1 MEQNSSSVCVATIHK
16 DDQKSTKLLDDAMPL
31 YATIIPANTR
41 RARLQQQQLQ
51 QKQQQ
56 QQEQTA
62 TTKQTF
68 QQQQSQTI
76 CSSNHKMS
84 NENRKLSSE
93 NKKLNE
99 NGNDNNYDSTSGESD
114 GEESVEL
121 WSNEI
126 PVYVKGEQRWI
137 SGVTDQTTCLDIIE
151 ALLMDEGILKST
163 NDSNN
168 NTNGGNL
175 YPPKVN
181 DYVITE
187 RWRRMEQAL
196 DGRTK
201 ILKIWTA
208 WGTEQSEVRFCL
220 KRRSDSHHSSNQ
232 QQQQQQHQS
241 QSQTQT
247 TGGGVAIL
255 AGDRDSGRGSPTGSI
270 NSAIVRRRRH
280 RASKSTFAWMTHGQ
294 TIHPKSSKN
303 NIERLMK
310 LILEQGEVIQQQL
323 SKLRDRELEIST
335 LEEERH
341 KIREKEHGKNYLLE
355 TYLKGIS
362 NDNDDKQELAAGNSD
377 SGVHTEETAASPEVQ
392 HEDEISDTLI
402 PLNEQNLSSVKVSSK
417 KHRRSKREHELMLEH
432 QSTKEYSSAISSE
445 KKSIVENEQQV
456 QEELKMMRNDDE
468 MPMSS
473 EVAAQIDILEKLIVL
488 NKHLQREEELCV
500 RLSAK
505 IKRYEADASGL
516 SEAQV
521 KESLGRVNE
530 QLDAKNCE
538 IAQMESEIKM
548 SDDAL
553 NSKTDVLKK
562 LYDDLEEAEVE
573 HRKLDVSNDVIDGAT
588 ALMPPEL
595 PPLKSEQFKML
606 TQNEELNMSREY
618 LAENIYNISK
628 IILKS
633 SGQSM
638 PLNMNNINQ
647 NSIDFSRH
655 MTDTLSSNSAVQQM
669 PMLNQQIYQMPQHTM
684 PSTAEKR
691 IIQAQ
696 IHSIPTHQLTNNT
709 ITDISQFKSTLPQHH
724 QQQQHKYNEA
734 MRASMSYL
742 ATINQRI
749 QKNNHH
755 IESDINNVNNPII
768 QATQYK
774 LGPKKLLINT
784 QAINGSSSCSNNSNS
799 IIESRNNIYKR
810 NMILQPNDC
819 INLTTQQDVSQ
830 LGTLV

>member
-1 MEQNSSSVCVATIHK
+1 M
-16 DDQKSTKLLDDAMPL
+16 
-31 YATIIPANTR
+31 
-41 RARLQQQQLQ
+41 
-51 QKQQQ
+51 
-56 QQEQTA
+56 
-62 TTKQTF
+62 
-68 QQQQSQTI
+68 
-76 CSSNHKMS
+76 
-84 NENRKLSSE
+84 
-93 NKKLNE
+93 
-99 NGNDNNYDSTSGESD
+99 
-114 GEESVEL
+114 
-121 WSNEI
+121 
-126 PVYVKGEQRWI
+126 
-137 SGVTDQTTCLDIIE
+137 
-151 ALLMDEGILKST
+151 
-163 NDSNN
+163 
-168 NTNGGNL
+168 
-175 YPPKVN
+175 
-181 DYVITE
+181 
-187 RWRRMEQAL
+187 
-196 DGRTK
+196 
-201 ILKIWTA
+201 
-208 WGTEQSEVRFCL
+208 
-220 KRRSDSHHSSNQ
+220 
-232 QQQQQQHQS
+232 
-241 QSQTQT
+241 
-247 TGGGVAIL
+247 
-255 AGDRDSGRGSPTGSI
+255 
-270 NSAIVRRRRH
+270 
-280 RASKSTFAWMTHGQ
+280 
-294 TIHPKSSKN
+294 
-303 NIERLMK
+303 
-310 LILEQGEVIQQQL
+310 
-323 SKLRDRELEIST
+323 
-335 LEEERH
+335 
-341 KIREKEHGKNYLLE
+341 
-355 TYLKGIS
+355 KGITG
-362 NDNDDKQELAAGNSD
+362 DNDDKQELAAGNSD

-402 PLNEQNLSSVKVSSK
+402 PLNDQNLSPVKVSSK

-445 KKSIVENEQQV
+445 KKSIAENEKRV
-456 QEELKMMRNDDE
+456 QEELKMMRNDEE

-521 KESLGRVNE
+521 KDSLSRVNE

-538 IAQMESEIKM
+538 IAEMEGEIKL

-573 HRKLDVSNDVIDGAT
+573 HRKLEASNDVIDGAT

-647 NSIDFSRH
+647 HSIDFSRH
-655 MTDTLSSNSAVQQM
+655 MTDSLSSSTAAVQQNAQPM

-691 IIQAQ
+691 VIQAQ
-696 IHSIPTHQLTNNT
+696 IHSIPTNVQQQKFEHSHQLTNNT
-709 ITDISQFKSTLPQHH
+709 ITDIAQFKSTLPQHH
-724 QQQQHKYNEA
+724 HQQQQQQNFDGYNKYNEA

-784 QAINGSSSCSNNSNS
+784 QAINGSSSCNNNSNS

-819 INLTTQQDVSQ
+819 INMTPQQDVSQ